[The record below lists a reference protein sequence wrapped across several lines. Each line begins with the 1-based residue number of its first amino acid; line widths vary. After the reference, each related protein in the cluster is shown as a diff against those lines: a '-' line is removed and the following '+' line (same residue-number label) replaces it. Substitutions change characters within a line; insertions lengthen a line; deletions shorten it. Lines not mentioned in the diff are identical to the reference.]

1 MYLIKSDVEIST
13 AKVAKHAKLRK
24 EKTFVNLCALGVL
37 RGRKIFIVI
46 GAGRT
51 CCLFS
56 KSVDSCS
63 PSILLRQER
72 KSTVNLAILHGQAPA
87 NALQPVADPGQS
99 AAFVPLALTIRGGRI
114 ASVNEAPDA
123 ALPTLDVSG
132 CTILPGFI
140 DLHVHGG
147 AGHDTMDATPA
158 ALAAMAAFFAQH
170 GVTAFLP
177 TTMTAP
183 HVDIRRAVAAVGAL
197 STQSPDGA
205 RMLGVHVEGPYI
217 SPVYPGAQPASF
229 IRPPELAEFAEL
241 LRAGPVRMITL
252 APEVRGADAL
262 IAAAQDAGVI
272 AVWGH
277 TNATYE
283 ECARAAG
290 LGITQ
295 ATHTYNAM
303 SPLHHRKPGAL
314 GATLLL
320 DTIYAQLIADN
331 IHVHPGAMALLAR
344 CKGIERTVLI
354 TDAMRAAGLPDGAY
368 ELGGQGV
375 TVQNGACRL
384 ADGTLAGS
392 ILTMDQALVN
402 FMAATGL
409 GLATA
414 WPVTSRTP
422 AQALGLAAEFG
433 SLAVGYQCDL
443 VLLDAD
449 LAVVA
454 TVVGGEVVYLREAGR
469 LKGYKVQ

>member
-1 MYLIKSDVEIST
+1 M
-13 AKVAKHAKLRK
+13 
-24 EKTFVNLCALGVL
+24 
-37 RGRKIFIVI
+37 
-46 GAGRT
+46 
-51 CCLFS
+51 
-56 KSVDSCS
+56 
-63 PSILLRQER
+63 
-72 KSTVNLAILHGQAPA
+72 NLAILHGQAPA
-87 NALQPVADPGQS
+87 NALQPLADPGQP
-99 AAFVPLALTIRGGRI
+99 APFVPLDLTIRRGRLVALN
-114 ASVNEAPDA
+114 ASGTDA
-123 ALPTLDVSG
+123 GQPTLDASG

-147 AGHDTMDATPA
+147 AGHDTMDATPT
-158 ALAAMAAFFAQH
+158 ALAAMCDFFAQH

-183 HVDIRRAVAAVGAL
+183 HEDIRRAVAAVEDL
-197 STQSPDGA
+197 SAQPPTGA

-229 IRPPELAEFAEL
+229 IRSPNLVEFAEL
-241 LRAGPVRMITL
+241 LAAGPVHMITL

-262 IAAAQDAGVI
+262 IAAAQTAGVI

-283 ECARAAG
+283 ECVRAAG
-290 LGITQ
+290 LGMTQ

-314 GATLLL
+314 GASLLL

-354 TDAMRAAGLPDGAY
+354 TDAMRATGLPDGAY

-375 TVQNGACRL
+375 TVENGACRL

-409 GLATA
+409 GLAAA

-422 AQALGLAAEFG
+422 AQALGRAGEFG
-433 SLAVGYQCDL
+433 ALALGYQGDL

-454 TVVGGEVVYLREAGR
+454 TVVEGEVVYLRDAGR
-469 LKGYKVQ
+469 LSG

>member
-1 MYLIKSDVEIST
+1 M
-13 AKVAKHAKLRK
+13 
-24 EKTFVNLCALGVL
+24 
-37 RGRKIFIVI
+37 
-46 GAGRT
+46 
-51 CCLFS
+51 
-56 KSVDSCS
+56 
-63 PSILLRQER
+63 
-72 KSTVNLAILHGQAPA
+72 NLAILHGQAPA
-87 NALQPVADPGQS
+87 NALQPAANPGPPPP
-99 AAFVPLALTIRGGRI
+99 FVPLDLTIRGGRI
-114 ASVNEAPDA
+114 AAINEGITDPGQ
-123 ALPTLDVSG
+123 PTLDASG
-132 CTILPGFI
+132 CTLLPGFI

-147 AGHDTMDATPA
+147 AGHDTMDATPT
-158 ALAAMAAFFAQH
+158 ALAAMSAFFAQH

-183 HVDIRRAVAAVGAL
+183 HVDIRCAVAAVGAA
-197 STQSPDGA
+197 TAQQRAGV

-229 IRPPELAEFAEL
+229 IRPPDLAEFAEL
-241 LRAGPVRMITL
+241 LGAGPVRMITL
-252 APEVRGADAL
+252 APEVRGADEL
-262 IAAAQDAGVI
+262 IAAAQAAGMI

-283 ECARAAG
+283 ECVRAAS
-290 LGITQ
+290 LGISQ

-354 TDAMRAAGLPDGAY
+354 TDAMRAAGLPDGNY
-368 ELGGQGV
+368 ELGGQEV

-402 FMAATGL
+402 FLAATGL
-409 GLATA
+409 GLASA

-422 AQALGLAAEFG
+422 AHALGLAHEFG
-433 SLAVGYQCDL
+433 SLALGYHGDL

-454 TVVGGEVVYLREAGR
+454 TVVGGQVVYLRDGAR
-469 LKGYKVQ
+469 LQGQKAQ

>member
-1 MYLIKSDVEIST
+1 M
-13 AKVAKHAKLRK
+13 
-24 EKTFVNLCALGVL
+24 NL
-37 RGRKIFIVI
+37 
-46 GAGRT
+46 
-51 CCLFS
+51 S
-56 KSVDSCS
+56 
-63 PSILLRQER
+63 
-72 KSTVNLAILHGQAPA
+72 ILHGQAPA
-87 NALQPVADPGQS
+87 NALQPAANPGHS
-99 AAFVPLALTIRGGRI
+99 NPFVPLNLTIRGGRI
-114 ASVNEAPDA
+114 AAINEEITDPGQ
-123 ALPTLDVSG
+123 PTLDASG
-132 CTILPGFI
+132 CTLLPGFI

-147 AGHDTMDATPA
+147 AGHDTMDATPT

-183 HVDIRRAVAAVGAL
+183 HEDIRNAVAAVGGL
-197 STQSPDGA
+197 SAQPPTGA

-217 SPVYPGAQPASF
+217 SPVYPGAQPPSF
-229 IRPPELAEFAEL
+229 IRPPDLAEFAEL

-252 APEVRGADAL
+252 APEVAGADDL
-262 IAAAQDAGVI
+262 IAAAQAAGVI

-283 ECARAAG
+283 ECVRAAG
-290 LGITQ
+290 LGMTQ

-344 CKGIERTVLI
+344 GKGVERTVLI
-354 TDAMRAAGLPDGAY
+354 TDAMRAAGLPDGNY
-368 ELGGQGV
+368 ELGGQEV

-402 FMAATGL
+402 FLAATGL
-409 GLATA
+409 GLASA

-422 AQALGLAAEFG
+422 AHALGLAHEFG
-433 SLAVGYQCDL
+433 SLALGYHGDL

-454 TVVGGEVVYLREAGR
+454 TVVGGQVVYLRDGAR
-469 LKGYKVQ
+469 LQGQKAQ